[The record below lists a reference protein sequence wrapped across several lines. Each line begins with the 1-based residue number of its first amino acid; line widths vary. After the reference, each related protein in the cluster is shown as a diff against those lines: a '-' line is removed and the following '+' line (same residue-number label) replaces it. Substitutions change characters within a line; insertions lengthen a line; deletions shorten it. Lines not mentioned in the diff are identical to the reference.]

1 MGRISNYESGLYN
14 ELEKLNEKM
23 DKLLQENKHQSLKIY
38 DLNLTIKEYEKQH
51 QKDQETIKKLLEENE
66 KLKNQNNKNSS
77 NSSKPSSTD
86 IFKPKKTGANLYNG
100 RIKTGKK
107 SGGQKGHVGHGLSK
121 EKIEKAIHNKKVKV
135 VEIEHKIYGDSKRE
149 PLIKYRLGIK
159 TETTIEKHIFKY
171 TKDTKKTLPKEFYVD
186 VTYTEEL
193 KALVLFMNIHNVM
206 SLSRTSELF
215 SILSNGIIKLSEGT
229 IMNFMKEFSMKSSP
243 SIDNIIE
250 DVLYQNTIFT
260 DETVEK
266 LLGKNG
272 AVRNYSNQNS
282 VVYKSHFHKGHTPI
296 KEDNILPK
304 FTGTV
309 MGDHDTTLNL
319 YGTKRIECNVHLGR
333 YTVELTQNVLDAPW
347 AEKMKTLLETGNQTR
362 KIATLYGLNRLE
374 DKDYE
379 WYSREFDRI
388 IESAKIETQNMES
401 SYYKE
406 KSKKLYQRLSK
417 NKEKHLAYLKNFLL
431 PYSNNLSESDLRV
444 YKIKLKVS
452 GCFRSKA
459 GSDYYADALS
469 IIKTSKKRKE
479 NILDNILNI
488 FQNKILF
495 QN

>member
-23 DKLLQENKHQSLKIY
+23 DKLFQENKHQSLEIY
-38 DLNLTIKEYEKQH
+38 ELKLEIENYK
-51 QKDQETIKKLLEENE
+51 KKLEESEKKIILLQEENE

-77 NSSKPSSTD
+77 NSSKPSSTNL
-86 IFKPKKTGANLYNG
+86 FKQKKTGANLYNG
-100 RIKTGKK
+100 RIKSGKK
-107 SGGQKGHVGHGLSK
+107 TGGQKGHKPHYLSK
-121 EKIEKAIHNKKVKV
+121 EKIEEVIGNKKAKV

-171 TKDTKKTLPKEFYVD
+171 TKNTKETLPKEFYVD

-193 KALVLFMNIHNVM
+193 KALVLFMNIHNVK

-229 IMNFMKEFSMKSSP
+229 IMNFMKEFFMKSAP

-250 DVLYQNTIFT
+250 DVLYKNTIFT
-260 DETVEK
+260 DETIEK

-282 VVYKSHFHKGHTPI
+282 VVYKSHFHKGHNPI

-304 FTGTV
+304 FTGTI
-309 MGDHDTTLNL
+309 MGDHDTTLDS

-379 WYSREFDRI
+379 WYSEKFDEI
-388 IESAKIETQNMES
+388 IEQAKIETKNMES

-417 NKEKHLAYLKNFLL
+417 NKEKHLAYLKNFTL
-431 PYSNNLSESDLRV
+431 PYSNYVNFF
-444 YKIKLKVS
+444 IKLTRRLETSIKS
-452 GCFRSKA
+452 SLF
-459 GSDYYADALS
+459 AL
-469 IIKTSKKRKE
+469 I
-479 NILDNILNI
+479 
-488 FQNKILF
+488 
-495 QN
+495 